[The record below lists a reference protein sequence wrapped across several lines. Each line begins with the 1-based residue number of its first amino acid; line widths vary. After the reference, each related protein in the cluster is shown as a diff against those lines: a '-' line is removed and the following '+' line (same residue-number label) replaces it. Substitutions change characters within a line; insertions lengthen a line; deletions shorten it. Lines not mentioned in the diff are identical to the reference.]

1 MEARSGRVT
10 LSTQNGGS
18 YAQVRLITI
27 DVAMDDREDIGLRG
41 HITSRETIAQ
51 QDGMGQVPRQSWT
64 HIPD

>member
-10 LSTQNGGS
+10 LNTQNGGS
-18 YAQVRLITI
+18 YSRIRVMGI
-27 DVAMDDREDIGLRG
+27 DVAIDDREDIGLRG

>member
-41 HITSRETIAQ
+41 HITSSR
-51 QDGMGQVPRQSWT
+51 
-64 HIPD
+64 